1 MATIDTTITHIMD
14 EQDDIKIKSSKCWNP
29 IRPPATLLTS
39 NGYRICIRPP
49 FSAHEYLMESSRS
62 PLSNR
67 SGLISRLHLVWPQ
80 IQKQG
85 IGLIC
90 TGKINNP
97 RRGVSIAKAQ
107 HNVSYGCSRIVN
119 VFPQIVVI
127 STHRK
132 IGPTTAL
139 SDEWNS
145 GFINLYIM
153 EGCYRIVL
161 HIDY

>member
-1 MATIDTTITHIMD
+1 MLTSICCQRRAMPHRQIITGPYDVTMATTDTTIANIMD

-85 IGLIC
+85 AASPVMG
-90 TGKINNP
+90 
-97 RRGVSIAKAQ
+97 Q
-107 HNVSYGCSRIVN
+107 
-119 VFPQIVVI
+119 
-127 STHRK
+127 
-132 IGPTTAL
+132 
-139 SDEWNS
+139 
-145 GFINLYIM
+145 
-153 EGCYRIVL
+153 
-161 HIDY
+161 